1 MENQHYRKIEQL
13 SKLELRLI
21 VDKIIIIDA
30 KKLSKMSKEK
40 LILIAKRISF
50 NKAMILL
57 KD

>member
-40 LILIAKRISF
+40 LIPIAKGISF

>member
-1 MENQHYRKIEQL
+1 MENHHYRKIEQL

-21 VDKIIIIDA
+21 VDKIITVDA
-30 KKLSKMSKEK
+30 KKLSKMNKEK